1 MNRMREKPDE
11 KVGKPA
17 KDDGAKGGARLPRAL
32 IGVLNGS
39 FLTREHVLGNMPF
52 ILFVSGLMLCYIG
65 YGYWTERTVRELE
78 RTRTELNE
86 MRAEY
91 LTIQARLDEAEQQSQ
106 VGEQLGAMGLK
117 DSRVPPY
124 RIPVPA
130 ERLEHHN
137 AE

>member
-1 MNRMREKPDE
+1 MNRMRENPAEQD
-11 KVGKPA
+11 GKPA
-17 KDDGAKGGARLPRAL
+17 KGEGTKAGPRLPRAL

-52 ILFVSGLMLCYIG
+52 ILFVAGLMLCYIG

-91 LTIQARLDEAEQQSQ
+91 LTIQARLDEAEQQSE
-106 VGEQLGAMGLK
+106 VGEQIGAMGLE

-124 RIPVPA
+124 RITVPA
-130 ERLEHHN
+130 EQLERKT
-137 AE
+137 EE

>member
-11 KVGKPA
+11 QDGKPA
-17 KDDGAKGGARLPRAL
+17 KGDGARSGARLPRTL
-32 IGVLNGS
+32 IGFLNGS
-39 FLTREHVLGNMPF
+39 FLTREQVLGNMPF
-52 ILFVSGLMLCYIG
+52 ILFVAGLMLCYIG
-65 YGYWTERTVRELE
+65 YGYWTERTVRDLE

-106 VGEQLGAMGLK
+106 VGEQIGALGLK

-124 RIPVPA
+124 RIAVPPDQV
-130 ERLEHHN
+130 ERTSE
-137 AE
+137 E